1 MLATWNPSTLGAGV
15 GGWHGWIDLSSVDK
29 AIALLS
35 SYGIHVVNET
45 FSFVKRWARLSVH
58 QKRKRTP
65 VAVVVIPFILS
76 EEVGEVVDA
85 IHSVQ
90 SGYDYFLSTLSCWSC

>member
-1 MLATWNPSTLGAGV
+1 VLATWNPSTLVSGG
-15 GGWHGWIDLSSVDK
+15 GGWHDVDK
-29 AIALLS
+29 AIAPLNS
-35 SYGIHVVNET
+35 NGIHVVSET
-45 FSFVKRWARLSVH
+45 FSFVKGWARLSVH

-90 SGYDYFLSTLSCWSC
+90 SGYDYFLSTLS